1 MATIPIYHATIVP
14 PVTGAMSTEYFQTFL
29 DTTMNSTSGE
39 LVSILHHGK
48 MVLVWRE
55 GIHPL
60 SPVLS
65 WVQIGQ
71 LIDNGFICDIDASGN
86 RIVIGSLQ
94 LGGSSTQVYDWD
106 GTNWVQLGNTITG
119 TYTLFGND
127 YNVGAGG
134 AISGDGTWL
143 AIRSGYTND
152 PGDAA
157 SVVLMFNWDGINWV
171 LKSVLEGTGGSF
183 DNFGYT
189 ITFNSLDGLDSRL
202 VIGGVGG
209 DANNYGKVY
218 GYKLEDQSGTLRWIQ
233 RDTVIGQE
241 PGEIGR
247 SLSVGS
253 DRTIIGNPTY
263 TDINDNVVGSVQFST
278 FTGGYTAPL
287 YGENDGDRF
296 GDSVSI
302 NEAGTRCAIMA
313 KLAIVSEVKVYDLD
327 GTNWIQTG
335 NTIEVPIQS
344 VTNLTDVIV
353 ELNAAGDRLAIAA
366 NTNWEPNNP
375 SGAQVVIKTFKL
387 VDNNWEQFGSDILG
401 ADNVDWNTT
410 DIGVN
415 AAGDRIV
422 FRSFGNNLT
431 PEPGSDVRVY
441 SLESQ

>member
-1 MATIPIYHATIVP
+1 
-14 PVTGAMSTEYFQTFL
+14 
-29 DTTMNSTSGE
+29 
-39 LVSILHHGK
+39 
-48 MVLVWRE
+48 
-55 GIHPL
+55 
-60 SPVLS
+60 
-65 WVQIGQ
+65 
-71 LIDNGFICDIDASGN
+71 
-86 RIVIGSLQ
+86 
-94 LGGSSTQVYDWD
+94 
-106 GTNWVQLGNTITG
+106 
-119 TYTLFGND
+119 
-127 YNVGAGG
+127 
-134 AISGDGTWL
+134 
-143 AIRSGYTND
+143 
-152 PGDAA
+152 
-157 SVVLMFNWDGINWV
+157 MFNWDGINWV

-278 FTGGYTAPL
+278 FTGGGTAPL
-287 YGENDGDRF
+287 YGENDGDKF

-344 VTNLTDVIV
+344 VTNFTDVIV

-375 SGAQVVIKTFKL
+375 SGAQIVIKTFKL